1 MTGRMLA
8 FMLASLTLIAIPG
21 PNMIFIVT
29 RSATHGLRAGIAS
42 AFGVETGTLLQ
53 LTLVGAGL
61 ATLVAASPLAF
72 AIIKYAGVG
81 YLAYI
86 GFRALHS
93 ARKGAAAVEAA
104 PARQRRRL
112 FLDGVLVS
120 ALNPKVALFFLAF
133 LPQFVRSEGELP
145 AFGAVFIALGLAA
158 DIASCF
164 AANAIGRWLRVRSGG
179 SRVVGS
185 IYLGLGLFTAVSA

>member
-29 RSATHGLRAGIAS
+29 RSVANGLRAGLAS

-53 LTLVGAGL
+53 LTLAGVGL

-72 AIIKYAGVG
+72 SIIKYAGVG

-86 GFRALHS
+86 GLRALRS
-93 ARKGAAAVEAA
+93 AQKPAVADA
-104 PARQRRRL
+104 PPAPRRRL

-133 LPQFVRSEGELP
+133 LPQFVHSQGELP

-158 DIASCF
+158 DIACCF

>member
-29 RSATHGLRAGIAS
+29 RSAAHGLRAGLAS

-61 ATLVAASPLAF
+61 ATLVAACPLAF
-72 AIIKYAGVG
+72 SVIKYAGVG

-86 GFRALHS
+86 ALRA
-93 ARKGAAAVEAA
+93 ARTPAVADA
-104 PARQRRRL
+104 PPAPRRRL

-133 LPQFVRSEGELP
+133 LPQFVRSQGELP

>member
-1 MTGRMLA
+1 MTARMLA
-8 FMLASLTLIAIPG
+8 FTLASLTLIAIPG

-29 RSATHGLRAGIAS
+29 RSAAHGLRAGVAS

-53 LTLVGAGL
+53 LTLVTAGL

-72 AIIKYAGVG
+72 SVIKYAGVG

-86 GFRALHS
+86 GFRALRS
-93 ARKGAAAVEAA
+93 ARKPAAADAPPAA
-104 PARQRRRL
+104 QRRL

-133 LPQFVRSEGELP
+133 LPQFVRSPGELP

-158 DIASCF
+158 DIASCL
-164 AANAIGRWLRVRSGG
+164 AANAIGRWLHIRSGR

-185 IYLGLGLFTAVSA
+185 IYLSLGLFTAVSA

>member
-29 RSATHGLRAGIAS
+29 RSAAHGLRAGLAS

-61 ATLVAASPLAF
+61 ATLVAACPLAF
-72 AIIKYAGVG
+72 SVIKYAGVG

-86 GFRALHS
+86 GFRALRA
-93 ARKGAAAVEAA
+93 ARTPAVADA
-104 PARQRRRL
+104 PPAPRRRL

-133 LPQFVRSEGELP
+133 LPQFVRSQGELP

>member
-29 RSATHGLRAGIAS
+29 RSAAQGLRAGLAS

-53 LTLVGAGL
+53 LTLAGAGL

-72 AIIKYAGVG
+72 SVIKYAGVG
-81 YLAYI
+81 YLAYV
-86 GFRALHS
+86 GFRALRN
-93 ARKGAAAVEAA
+93 ARKPAVAGAPPA
-104 PARQRRRL
+104 PRRRL

-133 LPQFVRSEGELP
+133 LPQFVRSQGELP
-145 AFGAVFIALGLAA
+145 VFGAVFIALGLAA
-158 DIASCF
+158 DITSCF

>member
-1 MTGRMLA
+1 
-8 FMLASLTLIAIPG
+8 
-21 PNMIFIVT
+21 
-29 RSATHGLRAGIAS
+29 
-42 AFGVETGTLLQ
+42 
-53 LTLVGAGL
+53 
-61 ATLVAASPLAF
+61 LVAACPLAF
-72 AIIKYAGVG
+72 SVIKYAGVG

-86 GFRALHS
+86 GFRALRS
-93 ARKGAAAVEAA
+93 ARKPAAADTQPA
-104 PARQRRRL
+104 PRRRL
-112 FLDGVLVS
+112 YLDGVLVS

-133 LPQFVRSEGELP
+133 LPQFVGSRGELP

-158 DIASCF
+158 DIASCL

>member
-1 MTGRMLA
+1 MTGRMLT

-29 RSATHGLRAGIAS
+29 RSAAHGLRAGVAS

-61 ATLVAASPLAF
+61 ATVVAASPLAF
-72 AIIKYAGVG
+72 SVIKYAGVA

-86 GFRALHS
+86 GLRALHN
-93 ARKGAAAVEAA
+93 ARKPAAADAPPAA
-104 PARQRRRL
+104 RRRL
-112 FLDGVLVS
+112 FLDGVLIS

-133 LPQFVRSEGELP
+133 LPQFVRSPDELP

-158 DIASCF
+158 DLASCF
-164 AANAIGRWLRVRSGG
+164 AANAIGRWLRIRSGG

>member
-1 MTGRMLA
+1 MLA
-8 FMLASLTLIAIPG
+8 FVLASLTLIAIPG

-29 RSATHGLRAGIAS
+29 RSAAHGLRAGVTS
-42 AFGVETGTLLQ
+42 ALGVETGTLLQ

-61 ATLVAASPLAF
+61 ATVVAASPLAF
-72 AIIKYAGVG
+72 SVIKYAGVG

-86 GFRALHS
+86 GFRALRD
-93 ARKGAAAVEAA
+93 ARKPATADA
-104 PARQRRRL
+104 PPASRRRL

-133 LPQFVRSEGELP
+133 LPQFVRSPGELP
-145 AFGAVFIALGLAA
+145 AFGVVFIALGLAA
-158 DIASCF
+158 DIACCF
-164 AANAIGRWLRVRSGG
+164 AATAIGRWLRVRSGG